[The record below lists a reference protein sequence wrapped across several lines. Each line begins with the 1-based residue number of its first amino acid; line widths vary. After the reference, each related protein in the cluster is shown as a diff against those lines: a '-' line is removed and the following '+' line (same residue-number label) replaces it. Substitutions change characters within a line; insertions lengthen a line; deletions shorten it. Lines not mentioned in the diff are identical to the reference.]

1 MKWSRLF
8 LAAVGM
14 LGAAIVAPA
23 ARAQTAEGYWQ
34 EVQKRGVLRC
44 GAALAPPHVMRDP
57 LTGAYSGLFVD
68 FCNEFADKVLGVKAE
83 MVDTTW
89 DNMVAGLQ
97 AGRWDL
103 SLALNRTPKRALAIA
118 FSAPV
123 WAYQISFVY
132 DKANPKIKDPK
143 SLADLDVS
151 GITFVVKTGS
161 AEDAAMTANVKNA
174 TIMRLADVDAN
185 RLAVTSRR
193 ADIVVEDSDANALF
207 VATDPKRW
215 VALFPEPAVA
225 KQGIAFGLRR
235 TASAADI
242 DALNIFLEEKAA
254 TGQTAAIFKSYV
266 DKIVGTAAK

>member
-1 MKWSRLF
+1 MNWSRLI
-8 LAAVGM
+8 LAALGVVGVAM
-14 LGAAIVAPA
+14 TAPA

-34 EVQKRGVLRC
+34 EVQKRGALRC
-44 GAALAPPHVMRDP
+44 GVALAPPHVMRDP
-57 LTGAYSGLFVD
+57 STGTYSGLFVD
-68 FCNEFADKVLGVKAE
+68 FCNEFAEKVLGVKAE

-89 DNMVAGLQ
+89 DQMVAGLQ

-123 WAYQISFVY
+123 WAYQISLVY

-151 GITFVVKTGS
+151 GTTFVVKTGS
-161 AEDAAMTANVKNA
+161 AEDAAMTANLKNA

-207 VATDPKRW
+207 VATAPTRW
-215 VALFPEPAVA
+215 VALFPTPAVA

-242 DALNIFLEEKAA
+242 DALNIFIEEKAA
-254 TGQTAAIFKSYV
+254 TGQTADLFNAYV
-266 DKIVGTAAK
+266 AKIIGASK

>member
-1 MKWSRLF
+1 MKWSRLI
-8 LAAVGM
+8 LGAVGL
-14 LGAAIVAPA
+14 LGVAMASPA
-23 ARAQTAEGYWQ
+23 AHAQSSDTYWQ
-34 EVQKRGVLRC
+34 EVQKRGTLRC
-44 GAALAPPHVMRDP
+44 GVALAPPHVMRDP
-57 LTGAYSGLFVD
+57 LTGTYSGLFVD
-68 FCNEFADKVLGVKAE
+68 FCKEFADKVLGVKTE

-97 AGRWDL
+97 ANRWDL

-123 WAYQISFVY
+123 WAYQISLVY
-132 DKANPKIKDPK
+132 DKANPKIKSPK

-151 GITFVVKTGS
+151 GMTFVVKTGS
-161 AEDAAMTANVKNA
+161 AEDAAMTAQLKNA

-207 VATDPKRW
+207 AATDPNRW

-235 TASAADI
+235 SASAADI
-242 DALNIFLEEKAA
+242 DALNIFIEEKAA
-254 TGQTAAIFKSYV
+254 TGQTADLFKTYV
-266 DKIVGTAAK
+266 DKINAAGK

>member
-1 MKWSRLF
+1 MKWSKLF
-8 LAAVGM
+8 LVAVGM

-23 ARAQTAEGYWQ
+23 ARAQTADGYWQ

-44 GAALAPPHVMRDP
+44 GAAIAPPHVMRDP

-68 FCNEFADKVLGVKAE
+68 FCNEFAEKALGVKAE

-89 DNMVAGLQ
+89 DNIVAGLQ

-103 SLALNRTPKRALAIA
+103 SMAINRTPKRALAIA

-123 WAYQISFVY
+123 WAYQISLVY
-132 DKANPKIKDPK
+132 DKANPKLKDPK
-143 SLADLDVS
+143 SLADVDVA
-151 GITFVVKTGS
+151 GVTIAVKTGS

-185 RLAVTSRR
+185 RLAVSSRR

-207 VATDPKRW
+207 VATDPNRW
-215 VALFPEPAVA
+215 VAMFPQPAVA
-225 KQGIAFGLRR
+225 KQGIAYGLRR
-235 TASAADI
+235 SATAADV
-242 DALNIFLEEKAA
+242 DVLNIFLEEKAA
-254 TGQTAAIFKSYV
+254 TGQTATIFQTYV
-266 DKIVGTAAK
+266 DKIVGGTK